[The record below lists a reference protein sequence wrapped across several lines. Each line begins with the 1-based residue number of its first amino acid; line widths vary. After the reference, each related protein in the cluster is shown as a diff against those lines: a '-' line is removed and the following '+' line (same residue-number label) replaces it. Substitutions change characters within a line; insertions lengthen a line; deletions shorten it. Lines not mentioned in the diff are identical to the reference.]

1 MRSHHRTFTAV
12 STAASWTNSNW
23 SSNVLLE
30 SRCSAACKP
39 WLQFSSFARRYSTTL
54 EDNVSPTSDL
64 LRYEDDY
71 DPEAELLLRGQG
83 PIRSDLAT
91 NHSTRTTPVF
101 TSGALDV
108 LGPNVIPQRAVYGS
122 VLSTHHQ
129 TRAVADSDKSA
140 RPTKLYVNTN
150 APFSAVVCGLQVW
163 TPIDIF
169 KCGDSVFVCL
179 WNLCRGRGKATRRPF
194 FSRDV

>member
-1 MRSHHRTFTAV
+1 MLGRLLARSHHRTFTTV
-12 STAASWTNSNW
+12 STAASRNNSNR
-23 SSNVLLE
+23 SSSVLLE
-30 SRCSAACKP
+30 SRCSVARKFWP
-39 WLQFSSFARRYSTTL
+39 QFSSFARKYSTL
-54 EDNVSPTSDL
+54 EHNDLPTSDL
-64 LRYEDDY
+64 ARSEADY

-108 LGPNVIPQRAVYGS
+108 LGPTVIPQRAVYGS

-129 TRAVADSDKSA
+129 TRAVADTDQSA

-163 TPIDIF
+163 THIC
-169 KCGDSVFVCL
+169 K
-179 WNLCRGRGKATRRPF
+179 
-194 FSRDV
+194 